1 MPNYPIRVGFC
12 APSRAVIDISTPA
25 LAKLYFTDRGAQVVM
40 HETVF
45 RNVKQ
50 FAGTEDE
57 RVKGLMDLAANPEI
71 DLILPIRGGYGLSR
85 ILERIDFQAIAER
98 SPVFCGYS
106 DFTAFSL
113 AYLTKT
119 GKVTYQGP
127 NGSDF
132 ADEVEF
138 LTEQSFHNAL
148 FKDEWVSSFPCKEA
162 PDLDIEGTL
171 WGGNLSMIVSLLG
184 TPYFPD
190 IEGGILF
197 LEDCND
203 RAYRI
208 DRNLMQLDMAGVL
221 RKQKA
226 ILFGDFRD
234 ADPAHPRENDFLFK
248 DMLRFLQ
255 SRLPNI
261 PMLQGLP
268 FGHSPVKITM
278 PVGAKIRL
286 RTEKGYVV
294 MSTYDHPK
302 VTPRF

>member
-1 MPNYPIRVGFC
+1 
-12 APSRAVIDISTPA
+12 
-25 LAKLYFTDRGAQVVM
+25 
-40 HETVF
+40 
-45 RNVKQ
+45 
-50 FAGTEDE
+50 
-57 RVKGLMDLAANPEI
+57 
-71 DLILPIRGGYGLSR
+71 
-85 ILERIDFQAIAER
+85 
-98 SPVFCGYS
+98 
-106 DFTAFSL
+106 
-113 AYLTKT
+113 
-119 GKVTYQGP
+119 
-127 NGSDF
+127 
-132 ADEVEF
+132 
-138 LTEQSFHNAL
+138 
-148 FKDEWVSSFPCKEA
+148 
-162 PDLDIEGTL
+162 
-171 WGGNLSMIVSLLG
+171 MIVSLLG

-208 DRNLMQLDMAGVL
+208 DRHLMQLDMAGVL

-248 DMLRFLQ
+248 DMLKFLQ
-255 SRLPNI
+255 ARLPNI

-294 MSTYDHPK
+294 MSTFDHPK